1 MSTPSP
7 TLLDSTSRREV
18 ARSASEKRRLPLP
31 STTGKTMS
39 RSSFTDL
46 AAAEARLRLVS
57 IAGTA
62 ARRGVITAAEASR
75 WEEDLRERDAGGVFA
90 CHLLTF
96 VARGRRP
103 G

>member
-1 MSTPSP
+1 
-7 TLLDSTSRREV
+7 
-18 ARSASEKRRLPLP
+18 
-31 STTGKTMS
+31 MS